1 MDTDETLDKAVA
13 LRVKGCI
20 REAEILYRELL
31 RERPETLA
39 ALEGLGVI
47 VFQQGKVD
55 EAASL
60 FARGLAIRPDSP
72 RFHAY
77 LGEALR
83 LLKRFDQAL
92 HHLRRGVT
100 LDPTMP
106 HAWNG
111 LGLLASDQ
119 GRFAAA
125 EVAYREAIRLQPNS
139 TVYYNNLGNALLARR
154 RWSEAAEALR
164 TALRLDPDNPAAL
177 TNLGHV
183 LYAMGDP
190 GVLVEAESICR
201 RAVAVAPSLPQASE
215 NLGNLLRL
223 QGRFDDAMACYESAL
238 KQDPRRSM
246 PLLLMGRLL
255 QERGDFDGAARF
267 YEDARRLE
275 PTSARCHVNY
285 ASLWADRGNFEEAA
299 RYYRAARGF
308 DPGNVMAQHGLGLAL
323 LEQGRLDEAEACFRE
338 ALRLDPNLAATWAGL
353 ARLQAERGE
362 FDRSCESARSALAIE
377 PKLPDAYCRLATNLK
392 GRLPEAEFQVMEGLL
407 DQKTLSDDTRAS
419 LHFCLAAVFDAR
431 GLYSRAAALVETAN
445 VLKASAR
452 AARGQ
457 SYYPDPHSR
466 FIDGMI
472 ATFTPDFLA
481 RRSDWGEPDPRPV
494 FVVGLPR
501 SGTTLVEQVLASHSQ
516 VYGAGELP
524 EARRI
529 FGSLPELV
537 GQPSLDPFEALNALD
552 PVSAQTAA
560 RRYLD
565 HLNGSVPLTAAR
577 VVDKMPDN
585 LELLGLIALLW
596 PGARVIVCG
605 RDLRDIA
612 VSCRQTDFVSI
623 GWTNNWEHLA
633 RRFADHQRI
642 LQHWKRTRPLEWLDV
657 RYEDLVVDLEAQARR
672 LVDYLGLDWEP
683 ACLEFHAT
691 RRVVRTASMQ
701 QVRQPIHR
709 HSVGRFRNYESML
722 APLFQALKR
731 LGVDVD
737 PVG

>member
-1 MDTDETLDKAVA
+1 MDTDETIDKAVA
-13 LRVKGCI
+13 LRVQG
-20 REAEILYRELL
+20 RLAEAEILYRDLL

-55 EAASL
+55 EAARL

-92 HHLRRGVT
+92 HHLRKGVT

-106 HAWNG
+106 HPWNG

-139 TVYYNNLGNALLARR
+139 TVFYNNLGNALLARR
-154 RWSEAAEALR
+154 RWSEAAESLR

-177 TNLGHV
+177 TNLGQV
-183 LYAMGDP
+183 LCEMGDP

-201 RAVAVAPSLPQASE
+201 RALVVAPRLPQATE

-223 QGRFDDAMACYESAL
+223 QGRFDEAMACYESAL

-255 QERGDFDGAARF
+255 HQRGDFDGAARH
-267 YEDARRLE
+267 YRVAIGIE
-275 PTSARCHVNY
+275 PR
-285 ASLWADRGNFEEAA
+285 NFEAH
-299 RYYRAARGF
+299 
-308 DPGNVMAQHGLGLAL
+308 HGLGLAL

-338 ALRLDPNLAATWAGL
+338 ALRIDPNLAATWAGL
-353 ARLQAERGE
+353 ARLQAERGD

-377 PKLPDAYCRLATNLK
+377 PKFPDAYCRLATNLK
-392 GRLPEAEFQVMEGLL
+392 GRLPESELQVMERLL

-445 VLKASAR
+445 VLRASAR

-457 SYYPDPHSR
+457 SYHPDPHSR
-466 FIDGMI
+466 FIDGVV

-481 RRSDWGEPDPRPV
+481 RRRGWGEPDPRPV

-501 SGTTLVEQVLASHSQ
+501 SGTTLVEQILASHSQ
-516 VYGAGELP
+516 VHGAGELP

-529 FGSLPELV
+529 FQSLPELV
-537 GQPSLDPFEALNALD
+537 GRPSLDPFEALNALD

-560 RRYLD
+560 RRYHD
-565 HLNGSVPLTAAR
+565 YLNGSVPLTAVR

-623 GWTNNWEHLA
+623 DWTNDWEHLA

-642 LQHWKRTRPLEWLDV
+642 LEHWKRTRPLEWLDV

-722 APLFQALKR
+722 APLLQALER
-731 LGVDVD
+731 LGVDVN
-737 PVG
+737 PAG

>member
-1 MDTDETLDKAVA
+1 MDTDETIERAVA
-13 LRVKGCI
+13 LCGQGRLG
-20 REAEILYRELL
+20 EAEVLYRDLL
-31 RERPETLA
+31 RVRPETLA
-39 ALEGLGVI
+39 ALEGLGII

-83 LLKRFDQAL
+83 LLKRNDQAL

-100 LDPTMP
+100 LDPKMP
-106 HAWNG
+106 LAWNS
-111 LGLLASDQ
+111 LGLLAYEQ

-125 EVAYREAIRLQPNS
+125 EVAYRQAIRLQPTS
-139 TVYYNNLGNALLARR
+139 SVVYNNLGNALQARR
-154 RWSEAAEALR
+154 QWSEAAEALR
-164 TALRLDPDNPAAL
+164 TALRLDPDNAVAL
-177 TNLGHV
+177 TNLGQV
-183 LYAMGDP
+183 LCEMGDP
-190 GVLVEAESICR
+190 AMRVEAESICR
-201 RAVAVAPSLPQASE
+201 RAVAVAPRLPQASE

-223 QGRFDDAMACYESAL
+223 QGRFDEAMACYESAW
-238 KQDPRRSM
+238 KQDPRRSI
-246 PLLLMGRLL
+246 PLLLMGRLH
-255 QERGDFDGAARF
+255 QQRGDFDGAARS
-267 YEDARRLE
+267 YEDALRLE
-275 PTSARCHVNY
+275 PTSPRCHVNY
-285 ASLWADRGNFEEAA
+285 ASLWADRGNFEQAA
-299 RYYRAARGF
+299 RYYRAALGF
-308 DPGNVMAQHGLGLAL
+308 APGDVVAHHGLGLAL

-338 ALRLDPNLAATWAGL
+338 ALRIDPSLAATWAGL
-353 ARLQAERGE
+353 ARLQAERGD
-362 FDRSCESARSALAIE
+362 FDQSCQSARSALAIE
-377 PKLPDAYCRLATNLK
+377 PGFPDAYCRLATNLR
-392 GRLPEAEFQVMEGLL
+392 GRLPQSELQVMEGLL
-407 DQKTLSDDTRAS
+407 DLKALSDDTRAS

-431 GLYSRAAALVETAN
+431 GLHSRAAALVETAN
-445 VLKASAR
+445 VLRASGR

-457 SYYPDPHSR
+457 SYRPDTHSR
-466 FIDGMI
+466 LIDGMI

-481 RRSDWGEPDPRPV
+481 RRRGWGEPDPRPV

-516 VYGAGELP
+516 VYGAGELA
-524 EARRI
+524 EARRT
-529 FGSLPELV
+529 FRSLPELV
-537 GQPSLDPFEALNALD
+537 GQPSLEPFEALNALG
-552 PVSAQTAA
+552 PVAA
-560 RRYLD
+560 RAASRRYLD
-565 HLNGSVPLTAAR
+565 QLHGSVRHTAAR

-623 GWTNNWEHLA
+623 DWTNDWEHLA

-642 LQHWKRTRPLEWLDV
+642 LEHWKRTRPLEWLDV

-672 LVDYLGLDWEP
+672 LVAYLGLDWEP
-683 ACLEFHAT
+683 ACLEFHTT

-722 APLFQALKR
+722 VPLLQALER
-731 LGVDVD
+731 HGVQDFG
-737 PVG
+737 PG